1 MKLLTKAVALLVLVF
16 FSINTN
22 AQKIKLREGSI
33 AVLKG
38 EASVNVEFTYD
49 GMSVGSY
56 SDEQEYIKKKTDD
69 YNKKEPGTGDRFA
82 KAWVGD
88 RKTRLEPK
96 FKELFEEHSKMLIK
110 PKSKYTLIFKTTS
123 TEPGYNVYISRKNA
137 EIDAEVTLVETENRG
152 TVLATIMVYNA
163 PGRTFGGYDYDTG
176 SRLAEAYAAAGK
188 RLGMFIEKGKD

>member
-1 MKLLTKAVALLVLVF
+1 MKQFMKYAALLALVF

-33 AVLKG
+33 DVLKG
-38 EASVNVEFTYD
+38 QASVNVEFTYD
-49 GMSVGSY
+49 AMSVGSF
-56 SDEQEYIKKKTDD
+56 SDEQDYIKKKTDD
-69 YNKKEPGTGDRFA
+69 YNKKEPGSGDRFA

-110 PKSKYTLIFKTTS
+110 PKSKYTLIFHTTS

-152 TVLATIMVYNA
+152 TVIATIMVYNA

-176 SRLAEAYAAAGK
+176 TRLSEAYAAAGK